1 VILYQHKEIE
11 NLLATVKSY
20 LFAGELI
27 FVNFSGQ
34 LNYKKILMQKNIRFS
49 C

>member
-34 LNYKKILMQKNIRFS
+34 LNYKNNWCKRIYGFK
-49 C
+49 